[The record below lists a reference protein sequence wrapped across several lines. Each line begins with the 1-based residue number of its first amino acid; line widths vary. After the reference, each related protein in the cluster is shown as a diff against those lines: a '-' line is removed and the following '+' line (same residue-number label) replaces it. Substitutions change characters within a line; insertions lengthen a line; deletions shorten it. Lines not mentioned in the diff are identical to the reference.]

1 MSWLSPPGDHFIK
14 MSSLKKKTFRHCPF
28 RRSLS
33 TKGSSA
39 ETTEEIHIL
48 RRSVSNHPEHSIE
61 SPLENGLLA
70 GHRLPSLG
78 HWKNEGGGEAGK
90 AGGLRWDGRGSGGL
104 DAGSEVGGEGLV
116 MLEIPSIDGLGFAC
130 GGAG

>member
-48 RRSVSNHPEHSIE
+48 RRSVSNRPEHSIE

-78 HWKNEGGGEAGK
+78 HWKKRVAEKPEK
-90 AGGLRWDGRGSGGL
+90 LVVYDGT
-104 DAGSEVGGEGLV
+104 
-116 MLEIPSIDGLGFAC
+116 
-130 GGAG
+130 GAGQGVWMRGTRSAARDW